1 MCITAENVH
10 ELLPA
15 ADQFNIEGIVF
26 KCCKFLEE
34 NLEPENCIGVRN
46 MSHSTSGRFSYK
58 ILTPPNDQQP
68 DNASL
73 LRADR
78 IVYGVYCRISTFY
91 YCDTIKE
98 SMQKY
103 TFVKN

>member
-46 MSHSTSGRFSYK
+46 VSSSK
-58 ILTPPNDQQP
+58 
-68 DNASL
+68 
-73 LRADR
+73 
-78 IVYGVYCRISTFY
+78 
-91 YCDTIKE
+91 
-98 SMQKY
+98 
-103 TFVKN
+103 FVKPTFPAFGNGAKLRLSHPIFSSLTAKFVGPSVVRARELLGFGSV